1 MYGYIY
7 KHTSP
12 SGKSYIGQ
20 TTRRLPEIRW
30 KKGREYSTSPLILK
44 AIEKYG
50 WDNFTHEVLETVEA
64 NTKRELVQKLNK
76 FEEYYIFKLNTL
88 VPNGYNLK
96 TGGENHLVSEE
107 VREKISKNN
116 SKYWLGKSRPDIS
129 GKVSK
134 ALTGRKLEEGQRKT
148 ISSSTS
154 KRNIGRH
161 WYTNGGKNVFCY
173 GCPEGYW
180 PGSNQKLRNKKT
192 SNEELSRIHSNSL
205 LGRKWFNNGIISTL
219 TYSCSEGFKPGRIS
233 WGTK

>member
-116 SKYWLGKSRPDIS
+116 SKYW
-129 GKVSK
+129 
-134 ALTGRKLEEGQRKT
+134 
-148 ISSSTS
+148 
-154 KRNIGRH
+154 
-161 WYTNGGKNVFCY
+161 
-173 GCPEGYW
+173 

-219 TYSCSEGFKPGRIS
+219 TYSCPEGFKPGRIS